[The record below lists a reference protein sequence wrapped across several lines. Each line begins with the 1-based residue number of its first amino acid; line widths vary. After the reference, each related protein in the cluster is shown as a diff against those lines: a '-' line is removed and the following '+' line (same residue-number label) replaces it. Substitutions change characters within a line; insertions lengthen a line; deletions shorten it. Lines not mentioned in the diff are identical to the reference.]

1 MAGSVVRAM
10 PVRSELRMNNVQF
23 FHYLLVLMAGACVL
37 TCVADR
43 LAFPRALVLLVA
55 GCCAA
60 LIGGHYPEI
69 DPGLVLAAVLPPL
82 LMSSAF
88 YTAWDDFRREVGPI
102 ISLALGAVLFTTV
115 IVAVVVHAVN
125 PSLPWSACF
134 ALGAIVSPPD
144 AVAAK
149 AILQR
154 NPLPDRLVTTL
165 EGESLVN
172 DASGLLLYQ
181 IAILSASTGSITLA
195 RGGSLFIS
203 LTAIGIAVGA
213 LSGTVMSW
221 LIARIEDIAIG
232 ISVTFIMAWASY
244 ALADKMGGSGV
255 LSVVTCGLILG
266 ICQHRIFGASMRL
279 KAKAT
284 WEAVD
289 FVLNSLV
296 FILIGLAL
304 RGILIRMQQHDSLL
318 VDGLTMAVPA
328 VIATFFARLVW
339 VGVAMYRP
347 GKLLRITKVARAWS
361 FRESLILAWAGM
373 RGVVSLVAALAL
385 PQDFPARDLIV
396 FSSFAVIISTLV
408 IQGGTLTILIRFIQL
423 RPVKRRTLSE
433 LEARSRTFNAAL
445 QELGARK
452 ASSGLSDD
460 FALARLL
467 DEYKVRVSNNE
478 RAHLEGR
485 AQVNARARQLR
496 LELEMV
502 SVSRKE
508 LLKLKEAGRID
519 DAVLHRIEA
528 ELDFEELRLLRL
540 LEP

>member
-1 MAGSVVRAM
+1 MD
-10 PVRSELRMNNVQF
+10 NVQF
-23 FHYLLVLMAGACVL
+23 FHYLLMLMAGACIL
-37 TCVADR
+37 TWLADR
-43 LAFPRALVLLVA
+43 VAFPPALALLVG

-60 LIGGHYPEI
+60 LIGGHSLEL
-69 DPGLVLAAVLPPL
+69 DPGLVLAAILPPL

-88 YTAWDDFRREVGPI
+88 YTAWDDFRREVGAI
-102 ISLALGAVLFTTV
+102 ISLALGAVVFTTV
-115 IVAVVVHAVN
+115 VVAAVVHTVN

-154 NPLPDRLVTTL
+154 NPLPARLITTL

-181 IAILSASTGSITLA
+181 IAILSASTASISLA
-195 RGGSLFIS
+195 RGGNLFLA
-203 LTAIGIAVGA
+203 LTAIGIAAGFV
-213 LSGTVMSW
+213 SGTAMTW
-221 LIARIEDIAIG
+221 LIARIKDVAIG
-232 ISVTFIMAWASY
+232 ITVTFIMAWASY
-244 ALADKMGGSGV
+244 AIAEEMGGSGV

-266 ICQHRIFGASMRL
+266 ISQHRIFGASMRL

-284 WEAVD
+284 WEAVE

-304 RGILIRMQQHDSLL
+304 RGILARMQQQDSLL
-318 VDGLTMAVPA
+318 VDGLKMAIPA
-328 VIATFFARLVW
+328 IIATLVARLVW
-339 VGVAMYRP
+339 VGVAMYVP
-347 GKLLRITKVARAWS
+347 GQLLKKTKVVRAWS
-361 FRESLILAWAGM
+361 LRESVILVWAGM

-385 PQDFPARDLIV
+385 PNHFPARDLII
-396 FSSFAVIISTLV
+396 FTSFALIISTLV
-408 IQGGTLTILIRFIQL
+408 IQGGTLSFFIRLVRI
-423 RPVKRRTLSE
+423 RPVTRGTMSE

-452 ASSGLSDD
+452 AGGEEAEEV
-460 FALARLL
+460 ALQRVL
-467 DEYKVRVSNNE
+467 DEYKVRVGNNE
-478 RAHLEGR
+478 RAHREG
-485 AQVNARARQLR
+485 AGQVPVRARQLR
-496 LELEMV
+496 LELDMV
-502 SVSRKE
+502 SVSRRE
-508 LLKLKEAGRID
+508 LLKLKEAGSID

>member
-1 MAGSVVRAM
+1 MD
-10 PVRSELRMNNVQF
+10 NVQF
-23 FHYLLVLMAGACVL
+23 FHYLLMLMAGACVL
-37 TCVADR
+37 TWLADR
-43 LAFPRALVLLVA
+43 VAFPPALALLVG

-60 LIGGHYPEI
+60 LIGGHSLEL
-69 DPGLVLAAVLPPL
+69 DPGLVLAAILPPL

-102 ISLALGAVLFTTV
+102 ISLALGAVVFTTV
-115 IVAVVVHAVN
+115 VVAAVVHTVN

-154 NPLPDRLVTTL
+154 NPLPARLVTTL

-181 IAILSASTGSITLA
+181 IAILSASTASITLA
-195 RGGSLFIS
+195 RGGSLFLA
-203 LTAIGIAVGA
+203 LTAIGIAAGT
-213 LSGTVMSW
+213 LSGTVMTW
-221 LIARIEDIAIG
+221 LIARIKDVAIG
-232 ISVTFIMAWASY
+232 ITVTFIMAWASY
-244 ALADKMGGSGV
+244 AIAEEMGGSGV

-266 ICQHRIFGASMRL
+266 ISQHRIFGASMRL

-284 WEAVD
+284 WEAVE

-304 RGILIRMQQHDSLL
+304 RGILARMQQQDSLL
-318 VDGLTMAVPA
+318 VDGLKMAIPA
-328 VIATFFARLVW
+328 IIATFVARLVW
-339 VGVAMYRP
+339 VGVAMYVP
-347 GKLLRITKVARAWS
+347 GQLLRKTKVVRAWS
-361 FRESLILAWAGM
+361 LRESVILVWAGM

-385 PQDFPARDLIV
+385 PNHFPARDLII
-396 FSSFAVIISTLV
+396 FTSFALIISTLV
-408 IQGGTLTILIRFIQL
+408 IQGGTLSFFIRRVRI
-423 RPVKRRTLSE
+423 RPVTRATMSE

-452 ASSGLSDD
+452 AGGEEAEEV
-460 FALARLL
+460 ALQRVL

-478 RAHLEGR
+478 RAHSEG
-485 AQVNARARQLR
+485 AEQGNVRARQLR
-496 LELEMV
+496 LELDMV
-502 SVSRKE
+502 SVSRRE
-508 LLKLKEAGRID
+508 LLKLKEAGNID

-528 ELDFEELRLLRL
+528 ELDFEEMRLSRL

>member
-1 MAGSVVRAM
+1 MD
-10 PVRSELRMNNVQF
+10 NVQF
-23 FHYLLVLMAGACVL
+23 FHYLLMLMAGACVL
-37 TCVADR
+37 TWLANR
-43 LAFPRALVLLVA
+43 AAFPPALALLVG

-60 LIGGHYPEI
+60 LFGGHSPEI

-88 YTAWDDFRREVGPI
+88 YTAWDDFQREVGPI
-102 ISLALGAVLFTTV
+102 ISLALGAVMFTTV
-115 IVAVVVHAVN
+115 VVAAVVHAVN

-154 NPLPDRLVTTL
+154 NPLPGRLVTTL

-181 IAILSASTGSITLA
+181 IAILSASTANITLA
-195 RGGSLFIS
+195 KGGNLFLA
-203 LTAIGIAVGA
+203 LTAIGVAVGA
-213 LSGTVMSW
+213 LSGTVMTW
-221 LIARIEDIAIG
+221 LIARIEDVAIG
-232 ISVTFIMAWASY
+232 ITVTFIMAWASY
-244 ALADKMGGSGV
+244 AIAEEMGGSGV

-284 WEAVD
+284 WEAVE
-289 FVLNSLV
+289 FILNSLV

-304 RGILIRMQQHDSLL
+304 RGIVVRMQQQDSLL
-318 VDGLTMAVPA
+318 VAGLNMAIPTI
-328 VIATFFARLVW
+328 IATFVARLVW
-339 VGVAMYRP
+339 VGVAMYIP
-347 GKLLRITKVARAWS
+347 GQLFKKTKVVRAWS
-361 FRESLILAWAGM
+361 LRESVILAWAGM

-385 PQDFPARDLIV
+385 PNDFPARDLIV
-396 FSSFAVIISTLV
+396 FSSFALIISTLV
-408 IQGGTLTILIRFIQL
+408 IQGGTLSLLIRLVRI
-423 RPVKRRTLSE
+423 RPVRRQTMSE
-433 LEARSRTFNAAL
+433 LEARSKTFNAAL
-445 QELGARK
+445 QELEAREA
-452 ASSGLSDD
+452 ASEEAEDL
-460 FALARLL
+460 ALERLV
-467 DEYKVRVSNNE
+467 DKYKVRVSNND
-478 RAHLEGR
+478 RAHREG
-485 AQVNARARQLR
+485 AEQVNVRARQLR

-502 SVSRKE
+502 SVSRRE